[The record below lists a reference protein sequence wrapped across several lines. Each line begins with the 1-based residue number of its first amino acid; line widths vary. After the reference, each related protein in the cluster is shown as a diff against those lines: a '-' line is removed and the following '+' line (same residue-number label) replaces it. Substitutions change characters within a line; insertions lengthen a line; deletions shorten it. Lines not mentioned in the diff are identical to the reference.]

1 MRCHVAISKFVCV
14 MSSRLSPSAIGGL
27 RSLSAL
33 LLACVIFVS
42 TEAFPISYRVKL
54 LLGESENRLQGS
66 SGSTPF
72 SKSYSATT
80 LTSAQS
86 SNIIATLTPS
96 TQSISFSNILITDIS
111 VDVTAAHI
119 HGPCASASPCSDGA
133 LVYTICSP
141 CPSKSAGNTVTI
153 PGFTVDIT
161 QLNGNASTA
170 VGLYQGVLYS
180 NKLYYLNFHTAR

>member
-1 MRCHVAISKFVCV
+1 
-14 MSSRLSPSAIGGL
+14 MSSRLSPSAIGGV

-42 TEAFPISYRVKL
+42 TEAYPLSVKVKL

-72 SKSYSATT
+72 SKSYSATPHSGIVT
-80 LTSAQS
+80 TALS

-96 TQSISFSNILITDIS
+96 NQSISFSDILITNIP
-111 VDVTAAHI
+111 VNVTAAHI
-119 HGPCASASPCSDGA
+119 HGPCANASPCSSGA
-133 LVYTICSP
+133 IVYTICSP
-141 CPSKSAGNTVTI
+141 CPSKSSSNTVTI
-153 PGFTVDIT
+153 SGFTVDIT

-170 VGLYQGVLYS
+170 VGLYQGIMYS
-180 NKLYYLNFHTAR
+180 NKLYYLNFHTIR